1 MMIKTSEE
9 LKEMLLQSLEFVHI
23 PSGEFIIGSELKQD
37 RQMHADE
44 KPRHRLQVTEYFL
57 MRYPVTNEQ
66 YYWFSET
73 TEHRPPL
80 FGWPEGKFPQ
90 GKANHPVV
98 GVSFHDAVTF
108 CCWADELTGLRL
120 RLPSEPE
127 WEKAARGTKGQI
139 FPWGDVWEPG
149 RCNCLEERL
158 GGTTPVG
165 MFSPQGDSPYGVAEM
180 GGNVQE
186 WCSSLFGPY
195 PYDPED
201 GREILVYDTNVQELM
216 PRLHETGCVAN
227 AQAIEAFLDKSVVRG
242 GSWREEGR
250 VKSRCAY
257 RGWAAPMH
265 RSDDTGFRCCY
276 EP

>member
-1 MMIKTSEE
+1 MVLALEE
-9 LKEMLLQSLEFVHI
+9 LKEMLLKSLEFVPI
-23 PSGEFIIGSELKQD
+23 PGGEFIIGSDMKKD
-37 RQMHADE
+37 RQMHSDE
-44 KPRHRLQVTEYFL
+44 KPLHRLNGTAYFL

-66 YYWFSET
+66 YRWFCEAT
-73 TEHRPPL
+73 GHRPPL
-80 FGWPEGKFPQ
+80 FGWPDGKFPQ
-90 GKANHPVV
+90 ETADHPVV
-98 GVSFHDAVTF
+98 GGSYNDAVEF
-108 CCWADELTGLRL
+108 CCWAGELTGLAL

-127 WEKAARGTKGQI
+127 WEKVARGTQGQI
-139 FPWGDVWEPG
+139 FPWGDTWEPG
-149 RCNCLEERL
+149 RCNCLDEKL

-165 MFSPQGDSPYGVAEM
+165 KFSPQGDSPYGVADM

-201 GREILVYDTNVQELM
+201 GREILVYNTNAKLM
-216 PRLHETGCVAN
+216 PGLHDTGCIAN
-227 AQAIEAFLDKSVVRG
+227 AQAPEAFQDKSVVRG
-242 GSWREEGR
+242 GSWREEGK